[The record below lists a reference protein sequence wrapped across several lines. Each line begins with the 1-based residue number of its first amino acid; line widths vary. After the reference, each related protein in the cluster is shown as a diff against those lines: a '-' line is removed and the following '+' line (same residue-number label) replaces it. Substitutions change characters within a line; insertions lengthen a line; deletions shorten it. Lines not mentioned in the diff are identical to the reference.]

1 MAILYAL
8 IAIQICLFGVSIY
21 ILNRN
26 EKVYDFRIGII
37 KDVPWGHW
45 WKAKEI
51 LDKYTYEDMLYSIK
65 PLKLESWY
73 TDDEIKI
80 LTGK

>member
-1 MAILYAL
+1 MMAILYAL

-26 EKVYDFRIGII
+26 EKVYDFRLKII
-37 KDVPWGHW
+37 EDVPLGHW
-45 WKAKEI
+45 WKAVKI
-51 LDKYTYEDMLYSIK
+51 INKYTYEDMLYSIK

-73 TDDEIKI
+73 T
-80 LTGK
+80 